1 MKNYILLCILLL
13 VLIILF
19 VVWCCRSFSSETY
32 STRYYLVAAGAFKN
46 EAHILDE
53 WVRHYRLH
61 GVEHLYLINDGSTD
75 NFQEVLAPHIQCGY
89 VTLLHQT
96 EKIDTYPRQKRVYE
110 RLLRPYLSTS
120 KWWAI
125 LDLDEFLYD
134 PARIDVKHAIRDME
148 ARDKNV
154 TQLTVRWVMFGSS
167 GHIDQPRLVVPN
179 FLWRKRQVGDNV
191 KSIFRGDCLKEF
203 DVHVHKMKRGDTK
216 ACDALLLN
224 HYAIQSWRFFERV
237 KMTRGDLDRYAQQV
251 GVVRDRAYFDKYD
264 YHDETDDRL
273 ARQNGENVTTTHNRL
288 GE

>member
-1 MKNYILLCILLL
+1 MKTSTPRIVLLL
-13 VLIILF
+13 LIVFMICVF
-19 VVWCCRSFSSETY
+19 VVWCCLSTYYPQSS
-32 STRYYLVAAGAFKN
+32 YYLVAAGVFKN

-53 WVRHYRLH
+53 WVCHYRLH
-61 GVEHLYLINDGSTD
+61 GIEHLYLINDGSTD
-75 NFQEVLAPHIQCGY
+75 NFKEVLAPHIQSGY

-134 PARIDVKHAIRDME
+134 PTRIDVKQAIREME
-148 ARDKNV
+148 NADQNIS
-154 TQLTVRWVMFGSS
+154 QITVPWVMFGSS

-191 KSIFRGDCLKEF
+191 KSIFRSDFLKEF
-203 DVHVHKMKRGDTK
+203 DVHIHKMKRGDTK
-216 ACDALLLN
+216 ACNTLLLN
-224 HYAIQSWRFFERV
+224 HYVIQSWKFFERV
-237 KMTRGDLDRYAQQV
+237 KMTRGDCDRYAQQV

-273 ARQNGENVTTTHNRL
+273 ARQNTTLSNRS
-288 GE
+288 